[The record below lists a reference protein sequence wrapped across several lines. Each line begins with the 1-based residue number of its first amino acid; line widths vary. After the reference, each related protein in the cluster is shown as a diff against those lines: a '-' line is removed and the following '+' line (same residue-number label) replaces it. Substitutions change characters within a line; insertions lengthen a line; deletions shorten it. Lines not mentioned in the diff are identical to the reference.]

1 MLSLKNWET
10 DVSEKV
16 GRKKD
21 ITRGTVLAG
30 AASYDRGREVG
41 GSKHDLLQT
50 SLHGEYHDD
59 RYHHCHP
66 GHPDCQTKT
75 SYRDNKVPALGDGN
89 ARAHDPPAM
98 TNGFFNGYPDQVII

>member
-1 MLSLKNWET
+1 MEMSHPFKIAAIAFAFFFSICVMIYIDMLSHKNWQT
-10 DVSEKV
+10 DVSKKV

-59 RYHHCHP
+59 RYHHCHRH
-66 GHPDCQTKT
+66 HPSCQ
-75 SYRDNKVPALGDGN
+75 L
-89 ARAHDPPAM
+89 
-98 TNGFFNGYPDQVII
+98 